1 MSKNALYLSILI
13 LVLAAAGCSG
23 APTATATPLPP
34 TPPPTAVPATAVL
47 STATAAPPT
56 ATATMAPSA
65 TATLEPTATFTPA
78 PTDTVPPTNTPEP
91 VLPVVPPGM
100 SVERLDPN
108 LFAVREVGPDA
119 NIRQDASVASEVL
132 TKLVCGGTP
141 LQLDAVATGDTS
153 GLRWYH
159 LVTGGWMR
167 EDLAKTY
174 ADAAE
179 AEKAAKAAKCA
190 APAATSQGQ
199 PSDYA
204 PTVAQVW
211 DFTQG
216 PDNLSG
222 TCAGNQILPP
232 YGPMKI
238 TPHGNT
244 LELNTK
250 EPTPY
255 TLARV
260 QANVYS
266 FSGPTATGDGTVT
279 MVLTFTGKESLK
291 MSRALVPNSDPA
303 CTHTHY
309 YTGVWQW
316 DSP

>member
-1 MSKNALYLSILI
+1 MSKTALYLSILI
-13 LVLAAAGCSG
+13 LALAAAGCSG
-23 APTATATPLPP
+23 APTATATAV
-34 TPPPTAVPATAVL
+34 PPTAPATAI
-47 STATAAPPT
+47 PPT
-56 ATATMAPSA
+56 ATAVPPTATVAPSA
-65 TATLEPTATFTPA
+65 TSTLEPTATLTAA
-78 PTDTVPPTNTPEP
+78 PTDTALPTNTPEP

-100 SVERLDPN
+100 SVERLAPN
-108 LFAVREVGPDA
+108 LFAVREAGPEA
-119 NIRQDASVASEVL
+119 NIRQDASVQSDVL
-132 TKLVCGGTP
+132 TKLACGGTP
-141 LQLDAVATGDTS
+141 LQLDAVATGDGS

-159 LVTGGWMR
+159 LVTGGWIR

-174 ADAAE
+174 ASLAE

-190 APAATSQGQ
+190 APTPTGPGAAT
-199 PSDYA
+199 DYT

-216 PDNLSG
+216 QDNLSG
-222 TCAGNQILPP
+222 TCAGTQLLPP

-255 TLARV
+255 TLTRV
-260 QANVYS
+260 QPNVYS
-266 FSGPTATGDGTVT
+266 YSGPTATGDGTVT
-279 MVLTFTGKESLK
+279 LVLTFTGKAASK
-291 MSRALVPNSDPA
+291 MTRALVPNNDPA

-309 YTGVWQW
+309 YTGVFQW

>member
-13 LVLAAAGCSG
+13 LALAAAGCTG
-23 APTATATPLPP
+23 TPAATATALPP
-34 TPPPTAVPATAVL
+34 TAPATAV
-47 STATAAPPT
+47 PPT
-56 ATATMAPSA
+56 ATAIPPTAMAAASA
-65 TATLEPTATFTPA
+65 TPTAAPTATLTPA
-78 PTDTVPPTNTPEP
+78 PTDTALPTNTAEP

-119 NIRQDASVASEVL
+119 NIRQDASVQSEVL
-132 TKLVCGGTP
+132 TKLACGATP
-141 LQLDAVATGDTS
+141 VQLDAMATGDSS

-159 LVTGGWMR
+159 LVAGGWIR

-179 AEKAAKAAKCA
+179 AEKAAKAAKCT
-190 APAATSQGQ
+190 APTASSPAGGT
-199 PSDYA
+199 DYT

-216 PDNLSG
+216 QDNLSG
-222 TCAGNQILPP
+222 TCAGTQILPP

-255 TLARV
+255 ILTRV
-260 QANVYS
+260 QPNIYS
-266 FSGPTATGDGTVT
+266 YSGPTATGDGKVT
-279 MVLTFTGKESLK
+279 LTLTFTGEETSK
-291 MSRALVPNSDPA
+291 MTRALVPNNDPA

-309 YTGVWQW
+309 YTGAFQW
-316 DSP
+316 DAP